1 MRKTLSVLILLSAF
15 FCYGQKN
22 DQKSVA
28 LMDAVSAKTKAAK
41 STKADFTYSM
51 FNEKAKINEEKTGSL
66 LLAGDKYRMSAA
78 GRIIF
83 CDGKTLW
90 TYIEKSN
97 EVQISSLEDS
107 DDAMTP
113 SKLLSSYNENYKS
126 KIIRD
131 KKQDANIELVELIP
145 MKQKNIVKAIMA
157 IDKAKLQVKSITLF
171 DKSGST
177 YAYKITRYQTDIPVT
192 NADFTF
198 DSSKYPGVD
207 IQDLR

>member
-1 MRKTLSVLILLSAF
+1 MRKTLSVILFLPVF
-15 FCYGQKN
+15 LCYGQNK
-22 DQKSVA
+22 DQKAAA
-28 LMDAVSAKTKAAK
+28 LLDAVSAKTKTSK
-41 STKADFTYSM
+41 SIKADFSYSM
-51 FNEKAKINEEKTGSL
+51 YNEKAKINEEKTGSL
-66 LLAGDKYRMSAA
+66 LLSGNKYKMNAA

-83 CDGKTLW
+83 CDGKTIW

-126 KIIRD
+126 KIIKD
-131 KKQDANIELVELIP
+131 KKQDANTELIELIP
-145 MKQKNIVKAIMA
+145 NKQKNITRAIMG
-157 IDKAKLQVKSITLF
+157 IDKAKTQVKSFTLF

-177 YAYKITRYQTDIPVT
+177 YSYKIIRYQTDLPVT